1 MYANSAFAVELY
13 HHVIYVEQSVI
24 VSACTMN
31 SFKVRLLAFW
41 ANEKMQRKLIKW
53 YAYQS

>member
-31 SFKVRLLAFW
+31 SFKVRLFSILSERENA
-41 ANEKMQRKLIKW
+41 EEVDKMVCL
-53 YAYQS
+53 SE